1 LRPETD
7 TPLTRSGFAAA
18 TSGLPFLLRRLLAIG
33 LRIEAGRLTV
43 VAPDGRRLVFGGA
56 RPGPQAQMTIV
67 DAGLARR
74 VFLQG
79 EIGFAEAFCDGAFDT
94 PDLGALLTLF
104 AVNRREGE
112 RVVDEPWPLRL
123 LRRLREAAR
132 RNTREGARRNIA
144 DHYDLGEAFY
154 AAWLDPTMT
163 YSSAVFATGA
173 ADLEAAQAEK
183 HRLLAE
189 ATGIRPGERVLEIGC
204 GWGSFAIWAARTLQ
218 CRVTALTISRA
229 QHAHAARA
237 IAEAGLEHRIDLRFE
252 DYRDVEGTFDRIVS
266 IEMFEAVG
274 EAYWDAFFETMK
286 ARLRPGGRA
295 GLQLITINDRRYEAY
310 RGQVDFIRRHVFP
323 GGMLPS
329 DAVVDALCAEHGMAM
344 ISDRRFTEDYARTLR
359 EWRGRFE
366 AAWPLIAPLGFD
378 ARFRRMWTYY
388 LAYCEVGFAT
398 RNTDVRQIVLET
410 PGGARAL
417 SPPTAVSAGRSSG
430 RCGRSGR

>member
-1 LRPETD
+1 MRHEPSA
-7 TPLTRSGFAAA
+7 PLTRETFAAA
-18 TSGLPFLLRRLLAIG
+18 THGLPFLLRRLLAIG
-33 LRIEAGRLTV
+33 LRIEAGRLAV

-56 RPGPQAQMTIV
+56 RAGPLAEMTIR
-67 DAGLARR
+67 DAGFPRR
-74 VFLQG
+74 VLLQG
-79 EIGFAEAFCDGAFDT
+79 AIGFAEAYCDGAFET

-104 AVNRREGE
+104 AINRREGE

-132 RNTREGARRNIA
+132 RNTREGARRNVA

-173 ADLEAAQAEK
+173 PDLEAAQAEK

-189 ATGIRPGERVLEIGC
+189 ATGIRPGDRVLEIGC
-204 GWGSFAIWAARTLQ
+204 GWGSFALWAARTLD

-237 IAEAGLEHRIDLRFE
+237 IAEAGLGARIDLRFE
-252 DYRDVEGTFDRIVS
+252 DYRDVRGTFDRIVS

-274 EAYWDAFFETMK
+274 EAYWDAFFETLK

-295 GLQLITINDRRYEAY
+295 GLQIITIDDRRYAAY

-329 DAVVDALCAEHGMAM
+329 DSVVDALCDRHGLPVV
-344 ISDRRFTEDYARTLR
+344 SDRHFAEDYTRTLR
-359 EWRGRFE
+359 EWRARFD
-366 AAWPLIAPLGFD
+366 AAWPRIAPLGFD
-378 ARFRRMWTYY
+378 PRFRRLWTYY

-398 RNTDVRQIVLET
+398 RNTDVRQIVVEK
-410 PGGARAL
+410 PA
-417 SPPTAVSAGRSSG
+417 
-430 RCGRSGR
+430 

>member
-1 LRPETD
+1 MRTRAESQG
-7 TPLTRSGFAAA
+7 PLDRAGFAAA
-18 TSGLPFLLRRLLAIG
+18 TRGLPFLLRRLLAIG
-33 LRIEAGRLTV
+33 LRIEAGQLAV
-43 VAPDGRRLVFGGA
+43 VTPDGRRLVFGGA
-56 RPGPQAQMTIV
+56 RPGPCAEMTIR
-67 DAGLARR
+67 DAGFPRR
-74 VFLQG
+74 VFIQG
-79 EIGFAEAFCDGAFDT
+79 EIGFAEAFCEGAFDT

-104 AVNRREGE
+104 AINRREGE
-112 RVVDEPWPLRL
+112 RVVDEPWPLRV

-132 RNTREGARRNIA
+132 RNTRKGARRNIA

-204 GWGSFAIWAARTLQ
+204 GWGSFALWAAHTLD

-237 IAEAGLEHRIDLRFE
+237 IAQAGLGDRIDLRLE
-252 DYRDVEGTFDRIVS
+252 DYRDVDGTFDRIVS

-274 EAYWDAFFETMK
+274 EAYWNAFFETLK

-295 GLQLITINDRRYEAY
+295 GLQLITIDDRRYAAY

-329 DAVVDALCAEHGMAM
+329 DSVVDRLCARHGMPIVA
-344 ISDRRFTEDYARTLR
+344 DRRFAEDYARTLR
-359 EWRGRFE
+359 EWRGRFD
-366 AAWPLIAPLGFD
+366 AAWPRIAPLGFD

-388 LAYCEVGFAT
+388 LAYCEVGFTT
-398 RNTDVRQIVLET
+398 RNTDVRQIVLEK
-410 PGGARAL
+410 PA
-417 SPPTAVSAGRSSG
+417 
-430 RCGRSGR
+430 